1 LDEIRKLNPD
11 VTSPIGIIGAGRLG
25 SSLALALTAAG
36 RKVVSATT
44 TSLKRQVL
52 LQAAIPDAFITENI
66 SVSINL
72 SDVVFVTCPDGV
84 ISDIAASQQWRP
96 KQTIIHCSGALS
108 LDALST
114 VRQFGAVGG
123 SFHPIQTFPSPD
135 SAQNFAKVTFGIEA
149 DNPNVLDYLKLLA
162 SDLGGQS
169 VPIPTDHRDAY
180 HASAVMSSG
189 LLSAW
194 LGVAADMWSL
204 FGYERHQALQALSPL
219 ITSTAQA
226 VVSRGVP
233 ASITG
238 PYVRG
243 DVETVA
249 THIEA
254 TSSAGVDVAR
264 AYAAMALAT
273 IKVAAEQGSLGEDSQ
288 REIEMILNKVLK
300 TSSGDQKS

>member
-1 LDEIRKLNPD
+1 MDEIRKLYPD
-11 VTSPIGIIGAGRLG
+11 ATSLIGIIGAGRLG

-36 RKVVSATT
+36 RRVVSATT
-44 TSLKRQVL
+44 TSLKRQL
-52 LQAAIPDAFITENI
+52 LLRSAIPDVLITENV
-66 SVSINL
+66 SVLINL
-72 SDVVFVTCPDGV
+72 SDVVFVTCPDRV
-84 ISDIAASQQWRP
+84 IGDLTASQQWRP

-108 LDALST
+108 LDALSA
-114 VRQFGAVGG
+114 VRQLGAVAG
-123 SFHPIQTFPSPD
+123 SFHPIQTFPSPG

-149 DNPNVLDYLKLLA
+149 DEPNVMGYLNLLA
-162 SDLGGQS
+162 SGLGGES
-169 VPIPTDHRDAY
+169 VPIPTGHRDAY

-189 LLSAW
+189 LISAW

-204 FGYERHQALQALSPL
+204 FGYERHEALRALSPL

-249 THIEA
+249 THIKA

-273 IKVAAEQGSLGEDSQ
+273 INVAAEQGGLGEDSQ
-288 REIEMILNKVLK
+288 RQIEMILNEALK
-300 TSSGDQKS
+300 TSSVDQKS

>member
-1 LDEIRKLNPD
+1 MDEIGKRCPN

-36 RKVVSATT
+36 RRVVSATT
-44 TSLKRQVL
+44 TSLKRQWL
-52 LQAAIPDAFITENI
+52 LRSAIPDVFITENV
-66 SVSINL
+66 SASINL
-72 SDVVFVTCPDGV
+72 SDVVFVTCPDAV
-84 ISDIAASQQWRP
+84 IGALAASQQWRP
-96 KQTIIHCSGALS
+96 NQTIIHCSGALP
-108 LDALST
+108 LDVLSA
-114 VRQFGAVGG
+114 VRTFGAVAGC
-123 SFHPIQTFPSPD
+123 FHPIQTFPSPD
-135 SAQNFAKVTFGIEA
+135 SAHNFTKVTFGIEA
-149 DNPNVLDYLKLLA
+149 DEPDVLRYLKLLA

-169 VPIPTDHRDAY
+169 VPIPTGHRDAY

-189 LLSAW
+189 LISAW
-194 LGVAADMWSL
+194 LGVAADMWSQ

-219 ITSTAQA
+219 IISTAQA

-273 IKVAAEQGSLGEDSQ
+273 IKVAAEQGGLGEDSQ
-288 REIEMILNKVLK
+288 RQIEMILNKALK
-300 TSSGDQKS
+300 ASSVDQKS